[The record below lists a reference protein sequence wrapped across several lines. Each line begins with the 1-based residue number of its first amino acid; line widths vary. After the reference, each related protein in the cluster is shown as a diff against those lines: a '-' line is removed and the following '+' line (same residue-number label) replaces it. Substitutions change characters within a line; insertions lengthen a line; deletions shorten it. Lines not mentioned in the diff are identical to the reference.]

1 MGGREQNSPIYISRI
16 IPGGVADRYVATQG
30 SKNAKSGCLGHEYLF
45 MCADWL
51 RAMFDKSTDHG
62 NDVMV
67 VQFVFFFL
75 LCKIFA
81 VKPSVCGFSWVFEH
95 FDFISIADKRTDV
108 GK

>member
-1 MGGREQNSPIYISRI
+1 
-16 IPGGVADRYVATQG
+16 
-30 SKNAKSGCLGHEYLF
+30 